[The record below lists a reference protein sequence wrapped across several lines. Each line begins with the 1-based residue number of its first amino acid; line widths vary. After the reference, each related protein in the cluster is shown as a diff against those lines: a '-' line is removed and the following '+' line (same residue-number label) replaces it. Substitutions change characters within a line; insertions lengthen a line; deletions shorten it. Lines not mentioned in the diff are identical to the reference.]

1 MFDEEDFETMDQSY
15 DDDAIP
21 DGLIDCSDIASVPL
35 NIILLLQDTDLTDER
50 SRANM
55 MMKLV
60 NVSAAG
66 NQDSDIFITVIISLA
81 AMLLALLEQMD
92 IDSRVRFYDEFSEIA
107 KCLESDPVPYW
118 GSIEGDDL

>member
-1 MFDEEDFETMDQSY
+1 MRLV
-15 DDDAIP
+15 ILRLR
-21 DGLIDCSDIASVPL
+21 LIRI
-35 NIILLLQDTDLTDER
+35 
-50 SRANM
+50 
-55 MMKLV
+55 MKLV
-60 NVSAAG
+60 ILSAAG

>member
-1 MFDEEDFETMDQSY
+1 MRVTLCKFPRVIS
-15 DDDAIP
+15 ILR
-21 DGLIDCSDIASVPL
+21 LIRI
-35 NIILLLQDTDLTDER
+35 
-50 SRANM
+50 
-55 MMKLV
+55 MKLV
-60 NVSAAG
+60 NVSAAR
-66 NQDSDIFITVIISLA
+66 NPDSDIFISFIISLA